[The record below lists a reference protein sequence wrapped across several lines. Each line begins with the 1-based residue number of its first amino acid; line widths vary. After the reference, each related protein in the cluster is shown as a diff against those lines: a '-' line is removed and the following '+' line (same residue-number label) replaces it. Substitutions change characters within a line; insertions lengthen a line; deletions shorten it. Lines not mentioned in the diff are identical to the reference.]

1 MYTHLRV
8 FGCLCYAHNKNIFG
22 DKFASRGV
30 KCVFLGYAYS
40 QKGWKVY
47 DLKNQRHFVSR
58 DVRFL
63 EHILPFADK
72 QRHEVTNQ
80 NRELVPG
87 IGRCHMHDTENHF
100 FPEYPTATDQRVD
113 TFGSPPTED
122 REGQL
127 AAVDQSTPSMQPG
140 EHSAGGNSPSPQASH
155 GQSSHAET
163 LLETDATQPTG
174 KRQRRPPKWHQDYE
188 VKLNTV
194 KICTPPTA
202 SISSTVES
210 DPRWREAMQREIDAL
225 ERTGTWRLEPLPPG
239 KRAIYCK
246 WVYKIKYTST
256 GSIERYKARLV
267 VCGNRQ
273 VAGIDYTDT
282 FAPVAKMVTVR
293 TILAIATSLHWELH
307 QIDVDN
313 VFLHGD
319 LREEVY
325 MHLPPGYSSSTPGMV
340 CRLLRSLYGLRQAPR
355 CWFSK
360 LTTFLKSYG
369 FVQSHADYSLFT
381 LRKNNNIICV
391 LVYVDDLLIT

>member
-210 DPRWREAMQREIDAL
+210 GNLYPLSHYVNYNHFSVPHRAFLAAISAVTEPNSYKEAVTDPRWREAMQREIDAL
-225 ERTGTWRLEPLPPG
+225 ERTGTWRLEPLPPD
-239 KRAIYCK
+239 R
-246 WVYKIKYTST
+246 W
-256 GSIERYKARLV
+256 
-267 VCGNRQ
+267 Q
-273 VAGIDYTDT
+273 V
-282 FAPVAKMVTVR
+282 
-293 TILAIATSLHWELH
+293 
-307 QIDVDN
+307 
-313 VFLHGD
+313 
-319 LREEVY
+319 
-325 MHLPPGYSSSTPGMV
+325 
-340 CRLLRSLYGLRQAPR
+340 
-355 CWFSK
+355 
-360 LTTFLKSYG
+360 
-369 FVQSHADYSLFT
+369 
-381 LRKNNNIICV
+381 
-391 LVYVDDLLIT
+391 LITQTRLHPLLKWSRCGPFWQLQLLYIGSCTK